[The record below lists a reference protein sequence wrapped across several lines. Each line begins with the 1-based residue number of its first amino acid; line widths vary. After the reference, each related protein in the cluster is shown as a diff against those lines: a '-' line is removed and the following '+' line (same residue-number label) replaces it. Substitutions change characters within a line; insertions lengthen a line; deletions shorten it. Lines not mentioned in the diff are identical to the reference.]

1 MSAFALLLIAVGV
14 ADLARSAAEQRGV
27 RGDPATS
34 RRVHRIGTEVGI
46 VTVWLVAALTGL
58 LVTPAGWALALLA
71 SVSVA
76 AWLITSGW
84 ALTRERGHVI
94 ALSTLAVGL
103 LLQLALSG
111 WAPPAGGTFGLWTE
125 WATLPQD
132 PEPERALLVLG
143 LALVQLSTGNL
154 IVRLVL
160 ISTGAMSASPTAGQP
175 SEELKGGRLLGP
187 LERLFILGLGLAGQV
202 TAAGLVIAAKGLIR
216 WPELRAHSRP
226 GSEGHRRS
234 DIDTVTEYFL
244 VGSFVSWLVA
254 LGALALA
261 A

>member
-1 MSAFALLLIAVGV
+1 MSIFAILLIAVGV
-14 ADLARSAAEQRGV
+14 ADLARSAVEQRGPD
-27 RGDPATS
+27 RDPATR

-46 VTVWLVAALTGL
+46 VTVWLVAAVTGL
-58 LVTPAGWALALLA
+58 LTVASGWLLALVA

-76 AWLITSGW
+76 AWLLTSGW
-84 ALTRERGHVI
+84 ALTRERGHVL
-94 ALSTLAVGL
+94 ALATLAAGL
-103 LLQLALSG
+103 LVQLALSG
-111 WAPPAGGTFGLWTE
+111 WAPAAGGALSQWID
-125 WATLPQD
+125 WARLPWA
-132 PEPERALLVLG
+132 PEPERALLVIG

-160 ISTGAMSASPTAGQP
+160 ISTGAMSPTPLVDQP
-175 SEELKGGRLLGP
+175 SEKLKGGRLLGP

-202 TAAGLVIAAKGLIR
+202 TAAGIVIAAKGLIR
-216 WPELRAHSRP
+216 WPELRSHSRP
-226 GSEGHRRS
+226 TSSGGRHS